1 MVAKE
6 QALAESGKRAD
17 RNQAEAKQT
26 AGRLA
31 DLEKQVAADKAAA
44 AAKTQELEK
53 QRSEQAKAA
62 ANAWKEAD
70 QLRNRLADKEKELE
84 QAAEKNRQLQEA
96 LAAVNAALNNAGG
109 AK

>member
-1 MVAKE
+1 M
-6 QALAESGKRAD
+6 
-17 RNQAEAKQT
+17 
-26 AGRLA
+26 
-31 DLEKQVAADKAAA
+31 AADKAAA